1 MKKIKNKFVL
11 MIFFLCIFRIEAQ
24 TVEKLGTT
32 KLVQYR
38 SGRGGSVETPY
49 GIYVDEIN
57 QTITWFH
64 EPEGVFCTSSLE
76 KISDDM
82 KISKINTRNA
92 PGVLYAKLN
101 NEFWSIQSSCIFSV
115 KNGIPMWEG
124 IILQNGISFILKK
137 ENGYIVYYVDKNGIP
152 GAVDTEGKI
161 YTNKEAV
168 EYLKQYDS
176 DKYEESL
183 SRAEELGIKDL
194 LENAEVL
201 VWGNRY
207 YSTLDKMKK
216 VLGKS
221 GLILYGLIQYD
232 MQGNAYQIDFDWW
245 GNYKNDWGK
254 LCDEGTED
262 NSDFVCA
269 DVNGNR
275 IVLLTNLNNYS
286 KILGSKGDYQETRPE
301 YSTSWYVGFGGNIYY
316 YIAGEEYTEVFRIR
330 RTWGDPDFYAM
341 AINGY
346 TDDEYGKYV
355 DEVLST
361 LSKSDLRLLRNT
373 IFALYGV
380 HFKSED
386 LSKHFDKQVWYIDE
400 GKTSAQI
407 QLPAH
412 RQKLV
417 EMIQKLEK

>member
-1 MKKIKNKFVL
+1 MKKYLFFVL
-11 MIFFLCIFRIEAQ
+11 IIFISSLGFAQ
-24 TVEKLGTT
+24 EVEKLGEIKSLTSYQRMNT
-32 KLVQYR
+32 IIP
-38 SGRGGSVETPY
+38 SDT
-49 GIYVDEIN
+49 YVDEIN
-57 QTITWFH
+57 NFLYCRSDRGESQS
-64 EPEGVFCTSSLE
+64 VYNLN
-76 KISDDM
+76 KISEE
-82 KISKINTRNA
+82 SKKNKYFARTTTETFVI
-92 PGVLYAKLN
+92 LN
-101 NEFWSIQSSCIFSV
+101 NFEIHFSEMAFEIKRENEVIVNGPLSS
-115 KNGIPMWEG
+115 
-124 IILQNGISFILKK
+124 GISFILKK
-137 ENGYIVYYVDKNGIP
+137 GSGYIIYYVDTNGLP

-161 YTNKEAV
+161 YINKEAM
-168 EYLKQYDS
+168 EYLKKYDRK
-176 DKYEESL
+176 KYEESL
-183 SRAEELGIKDL
+183 LRAEELGLKNAF
-194 LENAEVL
+194 EKAEVL
-201 VWGNRY
+201 VWGKRY
-207 YSTLDKMKK
+207 YSTLDKMEK

-262 NSDFVCA
+262 NSDFVCE

-330 RTWGDPDFYAM
+330 RSWGAPDFYAM

-355 DEVLST
+355 NEVLPA
-361 LSKSDLRLLRNT
+361 LSKADLRLLRNT
-373 IFALYGV
+373 VFALYGV

-386 LSKHFDKQVWYIDE
+386 LAKHFEKQVWYTDK

-417 EMIQKLEK
+417 EMIQKLEKKLRE

>member
-1 MKKIKNKFVL
+1 MKKNKLIVIL
-11 MIFFLCIFRIEAQ
+11 YFLIMFSLSAQ
-24 TVEKLGTT
+24 TVERLAKREDIKLKVKIVNVMPEGIMVDE
-32 KLVQYR
+32 KNDDIYLIN
-38 SGRGGSVETPY
+38 GGSGGSWIYNCENNCVLFDKTVPILN
-49 GIYVDEIN
+49 GIERV
-57 QTITWFH
+57 
-64 EPEGVFCTSSLE
+64 
-76 KISDDM
+76 
-82 KISKINTRNA
+82 
-92 PGVLYAKLN
+92 KLN
-101 NEFWSIQSSCIFSV
+101 EYLISYSDTGIFINSIVNGKIANLNNKVQS
-115 KNGIPMWEG
+115 
-124 IILQNGISFILKK
+124 GISFILKK
-137 ENGYIVYYVDKNGIP
+137 GSGYIIYYVDTNGIP

-201 VWGNRY
+201 VWGKRY
-207 YSTLDKMKK
+207 YSTLDKMEK

-262 NSDFVCA
+262 NSDFVCE

-316 YIAGEEYTEVFRIR
+316 YIADENYTEVFRIR

-346 TDDEYGKYV
+346 TDDSYGKYV
-355 DEVLST
+355 DEVLPT
-361 LSKSDLRLLRNT
+361 LSKADLRLLRNT
-373 IFALYGV
+373 IFAIYGV
-380 HFKSED
+380 HFKSAD
-386 LSKHFDKQVWYIDE
+386 LSEYFDKQVWYIDE
-400 GKTSAQI
+400 GKTFAEVT
-407 QLPAH
+407 LPAH